1 MAIRVLIADD
11 EDNHRRK
18 LRSSLEAQPDIEVV
32 DDVADGEA
40 ALRLARDKWPDVAL
54 ADIRMRGMDAL
65 EFTRQL
71 AGPKVRKPVRVVML
85 TTFALDWY
93 VYNALREGA
102 CGFLLKPTRAKPA
115 VEGVRIAAGGATMV
129 SPKLAVRLLK
139 QMSTRAAIARGH
151 EKIEGDDVLNE
162 WEIDIAQLVAQGRT
176 DAEIGDEL
184 YISPISVQRRVVE
197 IAHKLGV
204 RSRIAIALWAWEAGH
219 VRRW

>member
-11 EDNHRRK
+11 EEAHRRK
-18 LRSSLEAQPDIEVV
+18 LRSTLEAQPDIEVI
-32 DDVADGEA
+32 DDVRDGET
-40 ALRLARDKWPDVAL
+40 ALRVARDKWPDVAL

-71 AGPKVRKPVRVVML
+71 AGPRVRKPVRVVML

-102 CGFLLKPTRAKPA
+102 CGFLLKPTRPKPA
-115 VEGVRIAAGGATMV
+115 VEGVRVAAGGATLV
-129 SPKLAVRLLK
+129 SPKMAVRLLR
-139 QMSTRAAIARGH
+139 QMSTRAAIARGE
-151 EKIEGDDVLNE
+151 EKIDGELLNE

-184 YISPISVQRRVVE
+184 YISPISVQRRIVE

>member
-11 EDNHRRK
+11 EEAHRRK
-18 LRSSLEAQPDIEVV
+18 LRATLESQPDIEVI
-32 DDVADGEA
+32 DDVRDGEA
-40 ALRLARDKWPDVAL
+40 ALRVARDKWPDVAL

-71 AGPKVRKPVRVVML
+71 AGPRVRKPVRVVML

-102 CGFLLKPTRAKPA
+102 CGFLLKPTRPKPA
-115 VEGVRIAAGGATMV
+115 VEGVRVAAAGATLV
-129 SPKLAVRLLK
+129 SPKLAVRLLR
-139 QMSTRAAIARGH
+139 QMSTRAAIARGD
-151 EKIEGDDVLNE
+151 ERVDGELLNE

-184 YISPISVQRRVVE
+184 YISPISVQRRIVE

>member
-11 EDNHRRK
+11 EEAHRRK
-18 LRSSLEAQPDIEVV
+18 LRSTLETQPDIEVI
-32 DDVADGEA
+32 DDVRDGEA
-40 ALRLARDKWPDVAL
+40 ALRVARDKWPDVAL

-71 AGPKVRKPVRVVML
+71 AGPRVRKPVRVVML

-102 CGFLLKPTRAKPA
+102 CGFLLKPTRPKPA
-115 VEGVRIAAGGATMV
+115 VEGVRVAAGGATLV
-129 SPKLAVRLLK
+129 SPKLAVRLLR
-139 QMSTRAAIARGH
+139 QMSTRAAIARGD
-151 EKIEGDDVLNE
+151 EKIDGELLNE

-184 YISPISVQRRVVE
+184 YISPISVQRRIVE

>member
-11 EDNHRRK
+11 EEAHRRK
-18 LRSSLEAQPDIEVV
+18 LRSTLEAQPDIEVI
-32 DDVADGEA
+32 DDVRDGEA
-40 ALRLARDKWPDVAL
+40 ALRVARDKWPDVAL

-71 AGPKVRKPVRVVML
+71 AGPRVRKPVRVVML

-102 CGFLLKPTRAKPA
+102 CGFLLKPTRPKPA
-115 VEGVRIAAGGATMV
+115 VEGVRVAAGGATLV
-129 SPKLAVRLLK
+129 SPKLAVRLLR
-139 QMSTRAAIARGH
+139 QMSTRAAIARGD
-151 EKIEGDDVLNE
+151 EKVDGELLNE

-184 YISPISVQRRVVE
+184 YISPISVQRRIVE